1 MKMIAAY
8 LIFLVFSVTLLKT
21 HKRKNQIMKY
31 IALDIGNVCIEIDH
45 VGCYS
50 KAGFNGMPPQEVM
63 FLAREYEC
71 GRLTEDE
78 FWTQFQQYATNKT
91 KSRRDLEHDFD
102 SILVQPVEG
111 MEELISTLPLFN
123 IQPVFFS
130 DISDRHLKL
139 VRRMFR
145 ASAMVPN
152 GIYSFEVGAMKPENA
167 MFEAFEKRFG
177 VPALYVDDREILIE
191 AAKQRGWNA
200 IVFTGAKALARAIQ
214 NC

>member
-1 MKMIAAY
+1 
-8 LIFLVFSVTLLKT
+8 
-21 HKRKNQIMKY
+21 MKY

-50 KAGFNGMPPQEVM
+50 KVGFQGMPPQEVM
-63 FLAREYEC
+63 LLSREYEC
-71 GRLTEDE
+71 GHLTEDE
-78 FWTQFQQYATNKT
+78 FWTAFQQYAPDKT
-91 KSRRDLEHDFD
+91 KSRRDLENDFD

-111 MEELISTLPLFN
+111 MEELISTLPLFG

-130 DISDRHLKL
+130 DVSARHMKL
-139 VRRMFR
+139 VRKMFR
-145 ASAMVPN
+145 ASALVPD
-152 GIYSFEVGAMKPENA
+152 GIYSFEVGAMKPEDA

-191 AAKQRGWNA
+191 AAKKRGWNA
-200 IVFTGAKALARAIQ
+200 VVFSGAANLAKALQ